1 LPERRKVES
10 SESGRAT
17 PHDFALTYELGIE
30 LCAVECEV
38 DVEVNTVEGALGCVH
53 ALEIFLQVLAAQV
66 GGESD
71 NFLDACMIVSLLV
84 LKK

>member
-1 LPERRKVES
+1 MPEGRKVES

-38 DVEVNTVEGALGCVH
+38 DIEVNAVECALGRVH
-53 ALEIFLQVLAAQV
+53 ALEIFLQILAAQV

-71 NFLDACMIVSLLV
+71 DFLDACVMISLLF
-84 LKK
+84 LKE